1 MYHWLVLGLRVRVD
15 ILLWYKS
22 MRNDLGLV
30 VSDCGA
36 LPWIVTVSCGRRS
49 NYYRII
55 LRKVSRVRSS
65 IAAALSLLRLFDT
78 R

>member
-1 MYHWLVLGLRVRVD
+1 MYHWLVLGLRGRVD
-15 ILLWYKS
+15 ILLWYRS

-36 LPWIVTVSCGRRS
+36 LPWIVTIGCGRLS
-49 NYYRII
+49 NHYRII
-55 LRKVSRVRSS
+55 LRKVSRVGSS
-65 IAAALSLLRLFDT
+65 IAATLRLLRLFDT